1 MAGRE
6 GMAFL
11 LGPDRKLLAS
21 SETKFSDAAV
31 EGQPSP
37 SLADRSIFEALAPY
51 LASKQ
56 AGAWDIDDSAFGG
69 RAFLNVTPVGLQGW
83 TVGTLLSERAFA
95 GDILAERRRMLMAS
109 AAALALVALLAVV
122 VTRRLFV
129 APLQA
134 ASRELKRFRR
144 FELAGRR
151 PLRSNIAEVA
161 ELGRGL
167 ESARQSLLAFSRYA
181 PTELARK
188 LMADAGHGEQ
198 AVERGTITILFL
210 DLEGFTA
217 ATERLGHRLA
227 PQLNAF
233 LAAMTDEVREAGG
246 TVDKFI
252 GDAVMALFGAPD
264 ADEEHALNAC
274 KAALGCITA
283 LERLNKGWAE
293 AGLPTF
299 RMRIGVNTGRVL
311 VGSIGAPDRLN
322 YTAIGDPVNLAA
334 RLESLNREYGTRIML
349 GAQTF
354 DLVKYDIAARR
365 LDAVRVKGKT
375 ERVPVYELLELA
387 LGGARI
393 EPAEWVKRYEAGL
406 DALHDGQPEVAR
418 RCFLEVTETRG
429 ADPASAAM
437 LARLPVPARDPA
449 FDKLE
454 EAAAAFSGRAAG
466 G

>member
-1 MAGRE
+1 
-6 GMAFL
+6 
-11 LGPDRKLLAS
+11 
-21 SETKFSDAAV
+21 
-31 EGQPSP
+31 
-37 SLADRSIFEALAPY
+37 
-51 LASKQ
+51 
-56 AGAWDIDDSAFGG
+56 
-69 RAFLNVTPVGLQGW
+69 
-83 TVGTLLSERAFA
+83 
-95 GDILAERRRMLMAS
+95 
-109 AAALALVALLAVV
+109 
-122 VTRRLFV
+122 
-129 APLQA
+129 
-134 ASRELKRFRR
+134 
-144 FELAGRR
+144 
-151 PLRSNIAEVA
+151 
-161 ELGRGL
+161 
-167 ESARQSLLAFSRYA
+167 
-181 PTELARK
+181 
-188 LMADAGHGEQ
+188 
-198 AVERGTITILFL
+198 
-210 DLEGFTA
+210 
-217 ATERLGHRLA
+217 
-227 PQLNAF
+227 
-233 LAAMTDEVREAGG
+233 MTDEVREAGG

-322 YTAIGDPVNLAA
+322 CTAIGDPVNLAA

-429 ADPASAAM
+429 ADPASATM

-449 FDKLE
+449 FDALE
-454 EAAAAFSGRAAG
+454 EAAAAFSGRAAEG
-466 G
+466 